1 MDDIIQELLKEL
13 EDPKVEI
20 SRSELQKYLYRE
32 MVRLTLLIDDSLS
45 EPQVLGLM
53 SALVKKARYQVNA
66 TSDAERIQQ
75 LLDLVYQEW
84 KFNCDYEGYFH
95 TDNLLLNRV
104 IRRHQG
110 MPVSV
115 GAIVLYLAA
124 ALDLPL
130 YPVNFPT
137 QLILRAEM
145 KDEKGKTTVRFIN
158 PWDGS
163 FLPIELLIKWL
174 EGEVGYGVEL
184 SPDLLRKAQPNELL
198 KRVETVFK
206 MALTR
211 EKKYEET
218 LRVIEY
224 RLAFSPEDPYEIRD
238 RGMVLASMDCY
249 QAAYED
255 LSYFIDQCP
264 EDPSAV
270 MLKLEM
276 KGLEQKSKESRL
288 H

>member
-13 EDPKVEI
+13 EDPKIEI

-198 KRVETVFK
+198 ERVETVFK

>member
-13 EDPKVEI
+13 EDPKIEI

-163 FLPIELLIKWL
+163 FLPMELLIKWL

-198 KRVETVFK
+198 ERVETVFK

-270 MLKLEM
+270 MLKLEI

>member
-184 SPDLLRKAQPNELL
+184 SPDLLRKAQLNELL
-198 KRVETVFK
+198 ERVETVFK

>member
-1 MDDIIQELLKEL
+1 MDDVIEELLKEL
-13 EDPKVEI
+13 DLPKVEI
-20 SRSELQKYLYRE
+20 SPKELQKYLYRE
-32 MVRLTLLIDDSLS
+32 MVRLTLLVDDSLT
-45 EPQVLGLM
+45 EPQVFGLM

-66 TSDAERIQQ
+66 ESDADRIRQ
-75 LLDLVYQEW
+75 LLTLVYQEW
-84 KFNCDYEGYFH
+84 GFNCNYQQYFH
-95 TDNLLLNRV
+95 TDNLLLNKV
-104 IRRHQG
+104 IRTHSG

-124 ALDLPL
+124 SLDLPI

-163 FLPIELLIKWL
+163 FMPLELLGKWL
-174 EGEVGYGVEL
+174 EGEIGYGTEL
-184 SPDLLRKAQPNELL
+184 TPELLRRAKPSELL
-198 KRVETVFK
+198 ERVETVFK
-206 MALTR
+206 MALTH
-211 EKKYEET
+211 EGKYEET
-218 LRVIEY
+218 LRLIEY
-224 RLAFSPEDPYEIRD
+224 RLVFSPEDPYEIRD
-238 RGMVLASMDCY
+238 RGMVLASMDCF

-270 MLKLEM
+270 MLKLEI

>member
-32 MVRLTLLIDDSLS
+32 MVRLTLLIDNSLS

-95 TDNLLLNRV
+95 TDNLLLNQV

-163 FLPIELLIKWL
+163 FLPMELLIKWL

-198 KRVETVFK
+198 ERVETVFK

>member
-1 MDDIIQELLKEL
+1 MDNIIQELLKEL
-13 EDPKVEI
+13 EEPKIEM

-32 MVRLTLLIDDSLS
+32 MVRLTLLIEDSLS

-75 LLDLVYQEW
+75 LLDLVYEEW
-84 KFNCDYEGYFH
+84 GFNCDYRSYFH
-95 TDNLLLNRV
+95 TDHLLLNQV

-110 MPVSV
+110 MPVSI

-124 ALDLPL
+124 TLDLPL

-158 PWDGS
+158 PWDGRFVS
-163 FLPIELLIKWL
+163 MEFLTKWL

-198 KRVETVFK
+198 ERVEAVFK

-224 RLAFSPEDPYEIRD
+224 RLACSPEDPYEIRD

-276 KGLEQKSKESRL
+276 KGLAQKSKENRI

>member
-1 MDDIIQELLKEL
+1 MDDIIQQLLNEL
-13 EDPKVEI
+13 EDPKITI
-20 SRSELQKYLYRE
+20 SRSELQKFLYRE
-32 MVRLTLLIDDSLS
+32 MVRLTLLVDENLS
-45 EPQVLGLM
+45 EPQVFGLM

-66 TSDAERIQQ
+66 SSDAERVQQ

-84 KFNCDYEGYFH
+84 GFNCDYEGYFH

-104 IRRHQG
+104 IRRRQG

-124 ALDLPL
+124 TLDLPL

-137 QLILRAEM
+137 QLILRAEI
-145 KDEKGKTTVRFIN
+145 KDEKGKTSVRFIN

-163 FLPIELLIKWL
+163 FLSMELLIKWL

-198 KRVETVFK
+198 ERVETVFK

-211 EKKYEET
+211 ERKYEET
-218 LRVIEY
+218 LRLIEY
-224 RLAFSPEDPYEIRD
+224 RLIFSPEDPYEIRD

-249 QAAYED
+249 QAAYDD

-276 KGLEQKSKESRL
+276 QSLEKKSKENRI

>member
-13 EDPKVEI
+13 EDPKIEI

-163 FLPIELLIKWL
+163 FLPMELLIKWL

-198 KRVETVFK
+198 ERVETVFK

>member
-66 TSDAERIQQ
+66 TSDTERIQQ

-163 FLPIELLIKWL
+163 FLPMELLIKWL

-198 KRVETVFK
+198 ERVETVFK

>member
-13 EDPKVEI
+13 EDPKIEI

-163 FLPIELLIKWL
+163 FLPMELLIKWL

-184 SPDLLRKAQPNELL
+184 SPDLLHKAQPHELL
-198 KRVETVFK
+198 ERVETVFK

-224 RLAFSPEDPYEIRD
+224 RLVFSPEDPYEIRD

-249 QAAYED
+249 QAAHED

>member
-84 KFNCDYEGYFH
+84 KFNCDYKGYFH

-163 FLPIELLIKWL
+163 FLPMELLIKWL

-198 KRVETVFK
+198 ERVETVFK

>member
-13 EDPKVEI
+13 EDPKIEI

-130 YPVNFPT
+130 YPVNFPI

-163 FLPIELLIKWL
+163 FLPMELLIKWL

-198 KRVETVFK
+198 ERIETVFK

-238 RGMVLASMDCY
+238 RGMVPASMDCY

>member
-13 EDPKVEI
+13 EDPKIEI

-198 KRVETVFK
+198 ERVETVFK

-238 RGMVLASMDCY
+238 RGMVPASMDCY

>member
-198 KRVETVFK
+198 ERVETVFK

>member
-163 FLPIELLIKWL
+163 FLPMELLIKWL

-184 SPDLLRKAQPNELL
+184 SPDLLRKAQPHELL
-198 KRVETVFK
+198 ERVETVFK

>member
-163 FLPIELLIKWL
+163 FLPMELLIKWL

-198 KRVETVFK
+198 ERIETVFK

>member
-163 FLPIELLIKWL
+163 FLPMELLIKWL

-198 KRVETVFK
+198 ERVETVFK